1 MKDLGISPL
10 RRELRDNAWYAER
23 TEILNRY
30 SDIQSEL
37 RLLNIRDLRRNGASA
52 YTERFVLFQPVC
64 ADCHWSGA
72 LTPSEDASDAQS
84 DAHDNAEHNP
94 LDRSDDA

>member
-1 MKDLGISPL
+1 M
-10 RRELRDNAWYAER
+10 
-23 TEILNRY
+23 
-30 SDIQSEL
+30 
-37 RLLNIRDLRRNGASA
+37 SA
-52 YTERFVLFQPVC
+52 YTERVVLFQPVC

-72 LTPSEDASDAQS
+72 LTPSEDASDAQA